1 MVGCPSVR
9 PSVCPSLSRRST
21 AAAAC
26 GCTAERVACGE
37 HRSTASTP
45 AARAQQQMRAAS
57 CREPRDEAQ
66 HRLVLIC
73 YAIGNSMRTEIV
85 YTGSMSSPCPVVT
98 ARRTECTVCY
108 GKSVRLSICLSHSEG
123 APAAATK
130 HIVDVFHY
138 RLCCLVAYSI
148 H

>member
-9 PSVCPSLSRRST
+9 PSVRLCPVDRQQQRR
-21 AAAAC
+21 AAA
-26 GCTAERVACGE
+26 CTAERGACGE
-37 HRSTASTP
+37 YRSIASTP

-73 YAIGNSMRTEIV
+73 CAIGNSMRTEIV

-130 HIVDVFHY
+130 HIVNVFHY